1 METIRTFVN
10 NHIESII
17 VTFIIALLV
26 GVFFLWANSGKE
38 TEYPVVQSLIEASQG
53 PGVILTDR
61 AKTQVTSDMYIAFNE
76 DGSGCILEGK
86 NIEESGLYV
95 SSITHEYHDPK
106 LYSKEFW
113 DQIEKEGRT
122 TYMVVTI
129 DCK

>member
-1 METIRTFVN
+1 MSIIREFIN

-17 VTFIIALLV
+17 VVLIVALLF
-26 GVFFLWANSGKE
+26 GVFCLWAGSGEE
-38 TEYPVVQSLIEASQG
+38 TEYPVVQSLSEAAQG

-61 AKTQVTSDMYIAFNE
+61 AKTQITSDMYIAFNE
-76 DGSGCILEGK
+76 DGSGCVLGGK
-86 NIEESGLYV
+86 NLEQSGIYV

-113 DQIEKEGRT
+113 AEMEKEGRT

>member
-1 METIRTFVN
+1 MSIIREFVN
-10 NHIESII
+10 NNVEGI
-17 VTFIIALLV
+17 IIALVIALLF
-26 GVFFLWANSGKE
+26 GVFCLWAGSGEE

-61 AKTQVTSDMYIAFNE
+61 AKTNITSDMYIAFNE
-76 DGSGCILEGK
+76 DGSGCILGGK
-86 NIEESGLYV
+86 NLEQSGLYV
-95 SSITHEYHDPK
+95 SSITHEYCNPK

-113 DQIEKEGRT
+113 AEMEKEGRT